1 MKILGL
7 SRDGCWAMLALS
19 SIVLVLADLFM
30 YHRFELSLETAP
42 FIALIMLCVVR
53 LMRRERTKV
62 T

>member
-1 MKILGL
+1 MKFLRL
-7 SRDGCWAMLALS
+7 SREGCLIMLVLS

-42 FIALIMLCVVR
+42 FIVLIMLCIVR
-53 LMRRERTKV
+53 LMRRERGKV

>member
-1 MKILGL
+1 
-7 SRDGCWAMLALS
+7 MLVLS

-42 FIALIMLCVVR
+42 FIVLIMLCIVR
-53 LMRRERTKV
+53 LMRRERRKV

>member
-1 MKILGL
+1 MKLLRL
-7 SRDGCWAMLALS
+7 SREGCLIMLVLS

-42 FIALIMLCVVR
+42 FIVLIMLCIVR
-53 LMRRERTKV
+53 LMRRERGKV

>member
-1 MKILGL
+1 MKLRL
-7 SRDGCWAMLALS
+7 SREGCLIMLVLS

-42 FIALIMLCVVR
+42 FIVLIMLCIVR
-53 LMRRERTKV
+53 LMRRERGKV

>member
-1 MKILGL
+1 MKLL
-7 SRDGCWAMLALS
+7 RPSREGCLIMLVLS

-42 FIALIMLCVVR
+42 FIVLIMLCIVR
-53 LMRRERTKV
+53 LMRRERGKV

>member
-1 MKILGL
+1 MKLLRL
-7 SRDGCWAMLALS
+7 SREGCLIMLVLF

-42 FIALIMLCVVR
+42 FIVLIMLCIVR
-53 LMRRERTKV
+53 LMRRERGKV

>member
-1 MKILGL
+1 MKFLRL
-7 SRDGCWAMLALS
+7 SREGCLIMLVLS

-42 FIALIMLCVVR
+42 FIVLIMLCIVH
-53 LMRRERTKV
+53 LMRRERGKV

>member
-1 MKILGL
+1 MKLLRL
-7 SRDGCWAMLALS
+7 SREGCLIMLVLS

-42 FIALIMLCVVR
+42 FIVLIMHCIVR
-53 LMRRERTKV
+53 LMRRERGKV